1 MTSLDIDP
9 ALLPA
14 NRGRECNAVGIVQV
28 RATEI
33 LMNPKAPKNLATQ
46 SSYSAL

>member
-1 MTSLDIDP
+1 MTSLDPDP

-14 NRGRECNAVGIVQV
+14 NRGRECNAVRIVQV
-28 RATEI
+28 LATEI
-33 LMNPKAPKNLATQ
+33 LMNPKAPKSLAIQ